1 MKEKSKFDHEVMIKH
16 FFKIRLKNQTF
27 VEIFYI

>member
-1 MKEKSKFDHEVMIKH
+1 MIKH

-27 VEIFYI
+27 VEIFYIKFIEDKVI